1 MIAAAKLNLYL
12 HITGRRDDGWHL
24 IDSLVAFA
32 SIADEVAVAPARMLN
47 LTIDGPFARDLGG
60 DPRQNLVWRAAT
72 LLARR
77 LGRSADAAVTL
88 TKNLPVAS
96 GIGGGSS
103 DAAACLVALAE
114 LWNCDNRPLLMEI
127 AAALG
132 SDVPACLAAQPVWLA
147 DIGDRVDEAGP
158 LPTCGVVLV
167 NPRVALP
174 TPAVYGA
181 FAGPYS
187 PSARFPIPDNAVDLL
202 ALLARRRNDLTDTAI
217 ALVPEI
223 GAVLDHLARLDS
235 TRLVRMSG
243 SGATC
248 FALFADRDAA
258 AVSAERLA
266 KDRPDWWT
274 AAGELSSGPLF
285 VAP

>member
-1 MIAAAKLNLYL
+1 MNAAAKLNLYL
-12 HITGRRDDGWHL
+12 HVTGRRNDGWHL
-24 IDSLVAFA
+24 LDSLVAFA
-32 SIADEVAVAPARMLN
+32 SIGDEVAVAPAATFS
-47 LTIDGPFARDLGG
+47 LTIDGPFAHDLGG

-72 LLARR
+72 LLAKR
-77 LGRSADAAVTL
+77 LGRSADAAVAL

-103 DAAACLVALAE
+103 DAAACLAALAT
-114 LWNCDNRPLLMEI
+114 LWDCDDRPMLMEI

-132 SDVPACLAAQPVWLA
+132 SDVPACLAAQPVWLGGT
-147 DIGDRVDEAGP
+147 GDRIAEAGP

-174 TPAVYGA
+174 TAAVYRA

-187 PSARFPIPDNAVDLL
+187 AAARFSIPDSAAELVARL
-202 ALLARRRNDLTDTAI
+202 ATRRNDLTDTAM

-223 GAVLDHLARLDS
+223 GAVLDRLARLDDS
-235 TRLVRMSG
+235 PLVRMSG

-258 AVSAERLA
+258 AAAARRLA
-266 KDRPDWWT
+266 KERPDWWM
-274 AAGELSSGPLF
+274 AAGELSSRPRSI
-285 VAP
+285 A

>member
-1 MIAAAKLNLYL
+1 MNAAAKLNLYL
-12 HITGRRDDGWHL
+12 HITGRREDGWHL

-32 SIADEVAVAPARMLN
+32 SIGDEVAVTSAATLS

-72 LLARR
+72 LLAKR
-77 LGRSADAAVTL
+77 LGRSADAAVAL

-103 DAAACLVALAE
+103 DAAACLATLAT
-114 LWNCDNRPLLMEI
+114 LWNCDDRPMLMEI

-132 SDVPACLAAQPVWLA
+132 SDVPACLAAQAVWL
-147 DIGDRVDEAGP
+147 DGIGDRIAEAGP
-158 LPTCGVVLV
+158 LPRCGVVLV

-174 TPAVYGA
+174 TAAVYRA

-187 PSARFPIPDNAVDLL
+187 PSARFSIPDNAADLV
-202 ALLARRRNDLTDTAI
+202 ALLATRRNDLTDTAM

-223 GAVLDHLARLDS
+223 GAVLDRLAALANGP
-235 TRLVRMSG
+235 LVRMSG

-258 AVSAERLA
+258 AAAAQRLA
-266 KDRPDWWT
+266 RDRPDWWM
-274 AAGELSSGPLF
+274 AAGELSSRPRPI
-285 VAP
+285 A

>member
-1 MIAAAKLNLYL
+1 MNAAAKLNLYL
-12 HITGRRDDGWHL
+12 HITGRREDGWHL

-32 SIADEVAVAPARMLN
+32 SIGDEVAVVPAATLN

-60 DPRQNLVWRAAT
+60 DPSQNLVWRAAT
-72 LLARR
+72 LLAKR
-77 LGRSADAAVTL
+77 LGRSVDAAVTL

-103 DAAACLVALAE
+103 DAAACLVALAG
-114 LWNCDNRPLLMEI
+114 LWKCDNMPMLMEI
-127 AAALG
+127 AAVLG
-132 SDVPACLAAQPVWLA
+132 SDVPACLAAQPVWL
-147 DIGDRVDEAGP
+147 DGIGDRIVEAGP
-158 LPTCGVVLV
+158 LPRCSVVLV

-174 TPAVYGA
+174 TPVVYRV

-187 PSARFPIPDNAVDLL
+187 PPARFPIPDNAVDLV
-202 ALLARRRNDLTDTAI
+202 ALLAMRRNDLTETAI

-223 GAVLDHLARLDS
+223 SAVLDRLTRLNN

-248 FALFADRDAA
+248 FALFDNHDAA
-258 AVSAERLA
+258 AAAAEGLA
-266 KDRPDWWT
+266 KERPDWWT
-274 AAGELSSGPLF
+274 AAGQLGSGPQSI
-285 VAP
+285 AS

>member
-1 MIAAAKLNLYL
+1 MNAAAKLNLYL
-12 HITGRRDDGWHL
+12 HITGRRDDGWHV

-32 SIADEVAVAPARMLN
+32 SIGDEVAVAPAAALN
-47 LTIDGPFARDLGG
+47 LTIAGPFARDLGG

-72 LLARR
+72 LLAER
-77 LGRSADAAVTL
+77 LGRTADVAVTL

-103 DAAACLVALAE
+103 DAAACLAALAR
-114 LWNCDNRPLLMEI
+114 LWNCDNRPMLMEI
-127 AAALG
+127 GAALG
-132 SDVPACLAAQPVWLA
+132 SDVPACLAAQPVWL
-147 DIGDRVDEAGP
+147 DGIGDRIAEAGP

-174 TPAVYGA
+174 TAAVYRA

-187 PSARFPIPDNAVDLL
+187 PSARFSIPDNAADFV
-202 ALLARRRNDLTDTAI
+202 ALLATRRNDLTETAM

-223 GAVLDHLARLDS
+223 AAVLDCLATFDNSPLI
-235 TRLVRMSG
+235 RMSG

-248 FALFADRDAA
+248 FALFANRDAA
-258 AVSAERLA
+258 AAAAQRLA
-266 KDRPDWWT
+266 KDRPDWWL
-274 AAGELSSGPLF
+274 AAGELSSGPRSI
-285 VAP
+285 A